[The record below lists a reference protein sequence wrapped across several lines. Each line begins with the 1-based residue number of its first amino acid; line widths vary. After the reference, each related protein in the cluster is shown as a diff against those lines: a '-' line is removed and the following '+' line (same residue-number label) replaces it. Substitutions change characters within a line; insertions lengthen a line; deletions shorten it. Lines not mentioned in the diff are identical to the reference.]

1 MPSPSRYYSST
12 AAKTTLLNSI
22 SAISSSLELA
32 AASNLPAQ
40 YPFTLILEKDTA
52 NEEIIEVTSLVGTAY
67 QITRNIDNSG
77 AKSHAVGAL
86 VEHGVSARDFTETR
100 AHEVA
105 SSAHNVTGDIVGTGG
120 TQTLTGKTLT
130 SPIIGGTPVITGL
143 SSVGMSTSSATPKNY
158 VDAILGSATAASTS
172 AASAATS
179 ASSALTSQTSA
190 ATSASSALTS
200 QTSAAT
206 SASSAL
212 TSQTSA
218 ATSAS
223 SALTSQ
229 TSAAL
234 SASSAATSASS
245 ALTSANSSA
254 ASATTAAASVATIAS
269 FATAA
274 ATSAASALTS
284 ANSAAT
290 SESNAFTYASTMATS
305 VTSAGVSA
313 SSAATSASSAAT
325 SAASSLTSAN
335 IAISSAATAVSSAA
349 TAVSSAATAVSSAA
363 TAVTSAAQAATSATS
378 AATSATS
385 AATSAS
391 SSLTSANSSATSAG
405 IATTSA
411 AIAVSSAA
419 TATTSAAQAATSA
432 TSAAVSAASAAT
444 SATSAATSATSAAAT
459 YTSYDIRYLGSKASA
474 PLLDNYGNA
483 LIVGATYWNSTGG
496 NMFAWSG
503 TAWQAISTTGGLNLA
518 GGTMTG
524 PLNLYAN
531 PSNPTEA
538 ATKAYVDQ
546 VTAAINFHA
555 PVKVASTSNI
565 AANYSNGTS
574 GVGATLTADTLRV
587 WTGLDG
593 VSTGYA
599 IGDRVLIKN
608 QTTQAHNGIYTISN
622 LGSAGVTAWQLT
634 RATDADNNPT
644 GEMANGDIVFCQS
657 GTINIGKTFVNSTS
671 GTITIGSTSIIY
683 SEFTASLPP
692 QSGNGGK
699 FLTTD
704 GTSPSWAAVTDP
716 GPQIMMLMGA

>member
-22 SAISSSLELA
+22 SAVSSSLELA

-40 YPFTLILEKDTA
+40 YPYTLILEKDTA
-52 NEEIIEVTSLVGTAY
+52 NEEIIEVTGLVGTAY

-105 SSAHNVTGDIVGTGG
+105 SNAHNVTGDVVGTGG

-130 SPIIGGTPVITGL
+130 SPIISGTPVITGL

-212 TSQTSA
+212 TSQSSA

-229 TSAAL
+229 TSAAT

-245 ALTSANSSA
+245 SLTSANSAA
-254 ASATTAAASVATIAS
+254 ASATTAAASVATIATYTTT
-269 FATAA
+269 ATNSAA
-274 ATSAASALTS
+274 QATTSAASAATS
-284 ANSAAT
+284 AS
-290 SESNAFTYASTMATS
+290 SAFTYASTMAAS

-335 IAISSAATAVSSAA
+335 IALSSAATAVSSAA
-349 TAVSSAATAVSSAA
+349 TAVSSAATA
-363 TAVTSAAQAATSATS
+363 
-378 AATSATS
+378 
-385 AATSAS
+385 
-391 SSLTSANSSATSAG
+391 
-405 IATTSA
+405 I
-411 AIAVSSAA
+411 SSAA

-432 TSAAVSAASAAT
+432 TSAATSASSAATSASSSLTSANSAAASQGVATTSAATAVSSAAIATTSAAQAATSASSAAASATNAAT
-444 SATSAATSATSAAAT
+444 SATSAATSATSAATT
-459 YTSYDIRYLGSKASA
+459 YTSFDVRYLGSKAAA
-474 PLLDNYGNA
+474 PLVDNYGNA
-483 LIVGATYWNSTGG
+483 LITGATYWNSTGST
-496 NMFAWSG
+496 MYAWSG
-503 TAWQAISTTGGLNLA
+503 TQWQAISTTAGLSLA

-546 VTAAINFHA
+546 VAAAIVFHA
-555 PVKVASTSNI
+555 PVIAATNVNI
-565 AANYSNGTS
+565 SANYSNGTS
-574 GVGATLTADTLRV
+574 GVGATLTADTNRAFN
-587 WTGLDG
+587 TLDG
-593 VSTGYA
+593 VSIVVGN
-599 IGDRVLIKN
+599 RVLIKN
-608 QTTQAHNGIYTISN
+608 QTNQAHNGIYT
-622 LGSAGVTAWQLT
+622 LTTAGSGSVPFVLT
-634 RATDADNNPT
+634 RATDSDNNPS

-657 GTINIGKTFVNSTS
+657 GTINTGKTFVNSTS
-671 GTITIGSTSIIY
+671 GTITIGSTNITF

-692 QSGNGGK
+692 QSGNAGK
-699 FLTTD
+699 FLITD
-704 GTSPSWAAVTDP
+704 GTSPSWVTVDAA
-716 GPQIMMLMGA
+716 PQIMMLMGA